1 MRTRLI
7 FFIVAVLSLT
17 ISPISLTSNAAS
29 SKLEIL
35 AITDTKPGEVEV
47 TFNSKIAKSLITSY
61 QITAKP
67 KTATGASFSK
77 SYKSKV
83 SGLFSHKISK
93 LTPEVEYIFTIR
105 LTTKGKQ
112 VITSDRFNYLISS
125 TTPTAPL
132 ITKAVATDADEVVLF
147 FDAPIDDGGTTIYYY
162 TALSNPG
169 GISSLSPQR
178 GPGSITITGLSK
190 STTYTFT
197 INAFNINGSSL
208 PSKPSLPVTTLAEK
222 IVRTPTSS
230 TTGPTLAAPAFTLS
244 SSSQT
249 VVVSN
254 AITTVTNTPTGGAIA
269 SYAISPAAPAGLT
282 FSTTTG
288 QLSGTPTATQSSIPY
303 TITATNAAGSA
314 TQTFTLTV
322 SVAPAIKL
330 AISRSSVGTAP
341 GVAFTTQPQIT
352 VQDLGGN
359 TITSSTTVVTAT
371 VSTGGTLVGTAT
383 ATASLGVAT
392 FSNLGIR
399 GYGDTA
405 YTITYTA
412 AGLITATQSV
422 TPSALFV
429 GNSGPGGGKIFY
441 VATSTGFNCGPTNTE
456 KCYYLEAA
464 PTTDGTTNKWTDVL
478 RFWSADA
485 NNNKSTSVPNA
496 AGSAAAAIGAGY
508 KNSLAIVAQTGN
520 LEATSAAVAASE
532 YRGPNNL
539 TDWYL
544 PSKDEL
550 NQMCKWQ
557 RGVAWISNAT
567 VCAGGTINTGSG
579 AAGFVATDYYWSSSE
594 HLPAYSWFQHF
605 VNDPSQGF
613 NAKGNPRYVRP
624 IRAF

>member
-7 FFIVAVLSLT
+7 FFIVAVISLT
-17 ISPISLTSNAAS
+17 ISPTSLTSNAAS

-67 KTATGASFSK
+67 KTANGASFSK

-83 SGLFSHKISK
+83 SGLVSHKISK
-93 LTPEVEYIFTIR
+93 LTPKVEYIFTIR
-105 LTTKGKQ
+105 LTTKSKQ
-112 VITSDRFNYLISS
+112 VITSASFNYLISS
-125 TTPTAPL
+125 TTPSAPI
-132 ITKAVATDADEVVLF
+132 ITRAVATDADEAVLF

-254 AITTVTNTPTGGAIA
+254 AITTVTNTSTGGAIA
-269 SYAISPAAPAGLT
+269 SYAISPAVPSGLT

-288 QLSGTPTATQSSIPY
+288 QLSGTPTSIQSATNY

-314 TQTFTLTV
+314 TQTFSLTV
-322 SVAPAIKL
+322 TRLATKL
-330 AISRSSVGTAP
+330 SISRASVGNTA

-352 VQDLGGN
+352 IQDADSN
-359 TITSSTTVVTAT
+359 TVTTSSQTVTAT
-371 VSTGGTLVGTAT
+371 ISTGGALVGTKT
-383 ATASLGVAT
+383 AVASSGVAT
-392 FSNLGIR
+392 FTDLGIR
-399 GYGDTA
+399 GWGSTA
-405 YTITYTA
+405 YTITYSVT
-412 AGLITATQSV
+412 GLTSATQSI
-422 TPSALFV
+422 TTASAYSI
-429 GNSGPGGGKIFY
+429 GDTGPGGGVIFY
-441 VATSTGFNCGPTNTE
+441 RSSSGWTCGPTLDE
-456 KCYYLEAA
+456 KCYYLEVAPPALGLASYDSDTVNSVSRTWAQSPYQTTAVPDFGDRTAA
-464 PTTDGTTNKWTDVL
+464 EAIGYGYRNTRLIISQGNSDP
-478 RFWSADA
+478 
-485 NNNKSTSVPNA
+485 ST
-496 AGSAAAAIGAGY
+496 SAAA
-508 KNSLAIVAQTGN
+508 LAQ
-520 LEATSAAVAASE
+520 SF
-532 YRGPNNL
+532 RGGGFA
-539 TDWYL
+539 DWFL
-544 PSKDEL
+544 PSRQEL
-550 NQMCKWQ
+550 NTLCQWQ
-557 RGVAWISNAT
+557 TSNGCYGTPTIQNNVAGAT
-567 VCAGGTINTGSG
+567 
-579 AAGFVATDYYWSSSE
+579 GFVTGPYWSSSE
-594 HLPAYSWFQHF
+594 LSATDGRSR
-605 VNDPSQGF
+605 VNQQGGDQDGG
-613 NAKGNPRYVRP
+613 AKSTSALVRP

>member
-7 FFIVAVLSLT
+7 FFIVAVISLT
-17 ISPISLTSNAAS
+17 ISPTSLTSNAAS

-67 KTATGASFSK
+67 KTANGASFSK

-83 SGLFSHKISK
+83 SGLVSHKISK
-93 LTPEVEYIFTIR
+93 LTPKVEYIFTIR
-105 LTTKGKQ
+105 LATKSKQ
-112 VITSDRFNYLISS
+112 VITSASFNYLISS
-125 TTPTAPL
+125 TTPSAPL
-132 ITKAVATDADEVVLF
+132 ITKAVATDADEAVLF

-162 TALSNPG
+162 TALSNPEA
-169 GISSLSPQR
+169 ITSSSPQS

-254 AITTVTNTPTGGAIA
+254 AITTVTNTSTGGAIA

-288 QLSGTPTATQSSIPY
+288 QLSGTPTATQSSTPY

-314 TQTFTLTV
+314 TATFTLTV

-330 AISRSSVGTAP
+330 AINRSSVGTNA

-352 VQDLGGN
+352 VQDVESN
-359 TITSSTTVVTAT
+359 TVTTSSVVVTASI
-371 VSTGGTLVGTAT
+371 STGGTLVGTKT
-383 ATASLGVAT
+383 ATASSGVAT
-392 FSNLGIR
+392 FNDLGIR
-399 GYGDTA
+399 GFGGTA

-412 AGLITATQSV
+412 SGLTPATQSV
-422 TPSALFV
+422 TPTALTS
-429 GNSGPGGGKIFY
+429 GATGPGGGKIFSI
-441 VATSTGFNCGPTNTE
+441 AGSSGFSCGPTLTE
-456 KCYYLEAA
+456 TCYYLEAA
-464 PTTDGTTNKWTDVL
+464 PETLTSSPWSRETVTAIGTTARGTAVGTGYTNTL
-478 RFWSADA
+478 AMSQQ
-485 NNNKSTSVPNA
+485 S
-496 AGSAAAAIGAGY
+496 GAGTSS
-508 KNSLAIVAQTGN
+508 NNAGIA
-520 LEATSAAVAASE
+520 ATS

-539 TDWYL
+539 TDWFL

-550 NQMCKWQ
+550 LALFNDPTF
-557 RGVAWISNAT
+557 GVGT
-567 VCAGGTINTGSG
+567 V
-579 AAGFVATDYYWSSSE
+579 DYWSSTE
-594 HLPAYSWFQHF
+594 T
-605 VNDPSQGF
+605 
-613 NAKGNPRYVRP
+613 NATQSVIYRSDKILGLTTEKWSTRGIRA

>member
-17 ISPISLTSNAAS
+17 ISPISLTSNAVS

-83 SGLFSHKISK
+83 SGLFTHKISK
-93 LTPEVEYIFTIR
+93 LTPKVEYIFTIR
-105 LTTKGKQ
+105 LATKSKQ
-112 VITSDRFNYLISS
+112 VITSASFNYLISS
-125 TTPTAPL
+125 TTPSAPL
-132 ITKAVATDADEVVLF
+132 ITKAVATDADEAVLF
-147 FDAPIDDGGTTIYYY
+147 FDAPIDDGGSPVYYY

-208 PSKPSLPVTTLAEK
+208 PSKPSLPVTTLSEK
-222 IVRTPTSS
+222 IVRSSTSS
-230 TTGPTLAAPAFTLS
+230 TTGPTLASPAFTLS

-254 AITTVTNTPTGGAIA
+254 AITTVTNTSTGGAIA

-288 QLSGTPTATQSSIPY
+288 QLSGTPTATQSSTPY

-330 AISRSSVGTAP
+330 AINRSSVGTNA

-352 VQDLGGN
+352 VQDVESN
-359 TITSSTTVVTAT
+359 TMTTSSVVVTASI
-371 VSTGGTLVGTAT
+371 STGGTLVGTKT
-383 ATASLGVAT
+383 ATASSGVAT
-392 FSNLGIR
+392 FNDLGIR
-399 GYGDTA
+399 GFGGTA

-412 AGLITATQSV
+412 SGLTPATQSV
-422 TPSALFV
+422 TPTALTS
-429 GNSGPGGGKIFY
+429 GATGPGGGKIFSI
-441 VATSTGFNCGPTNTE
+441 AGSSGFSCGPTLTE
-456 KCYYLEAA
+456 TCYYLEAA
-464 PTTDGTTNKWTDVL
+464 PGTLAARPWSRETVIAIGTTALGT
-478 RFWSADA
+478 
-485 NNNKSTSVPNA
+485 
-496 AGSAAAAIGAGY
+496 AIGTGYTNTLAMSQQSGAGTSSD
-508 KNSLAIVAQTGN
+508 NAGIA
-520 LEATSAAVAASE
+520 ATS

-539 TDWYL
+539 TDWFL

-550 NQMCKWQ
+550 LALFNDPTF
-557 RGVAWISNAT
+557 GVGT
-567 VCAGGTINTGSG
+567 V
-579 AAGFVATDYYWSSSE
+579 DYWSSTE
-594 HLPAYSWFQHF
+594 T
-605 VNDPSQGF
+605 
-613 NAKGNPRYVRP
+613 NATQSVIYRSDKLLGLTTDKESNRSIRA

>member
-7 FFIVAVLSLT
+7 FFIVAVISLT
-17 ISPISLTSNAAS
+17 ISPTSLTSNAAS
-29 SKLEIL
+29 TKLEIL

-83 SGLFSHKISK
+83 SGLVSHKISK
-93 LTPEVEYIFTIR
+93 LTPKVEYIFTIG

-112 VITSDRFNYLISS
+112 VITSASFNHLISS
-125 TTPTAPL
+125 TIPTAPI
-132 ITKAVATDADEVVLF
+132 ITRAVATDADEAVLF

-162 TALSNPG
+162 TALSNPEA
-169 GISSLSPQR
+169 ITSSSPQS

-208 PSKPSLPVTTLAEK
+208 PSKPSLPVTTLSEK
-222 IVRTPTSS
+222 IVRSSTSS
-230 TTGPTLAAPAFTLS
+230 TTGPTLASPAFTLS

-254 AITTVTNTPTGGAIA
+254 AITTVTNTSTGGAIA

-282 FSTTTG
+282 FSTSTG
-288 QLSGTPTATQSSIPY
+288 QLSGTPTATQSSTPY
-303 TITATNAAGSA
+303 TITATNAAGTA

-330 AISRSSVGTAP
+330 AINRSSVGTNA

-352 VQDLGGN
+352 VQDVESN
-359 TITSSTTVVTAT
+359 TVTTSSVVVTASI
-371 VSTGGTLVGTAT
+371 STGGTLVGTKT
-383 ATASLGVAT
+383 ATASSGVAT
-392 FSNLGIR
+392 FNDLGIR
-399 GYGDTA
+399 GFGGTA

-412 AGLITATQSV
+412 SGLTPATQSV
-422 TPSALFV
+422 TPTALTS
-429 GNSGPGGGKIFY
+429 GATGPGGGKIFSI
-441 VATSTGFNCGPTNTE
+441 AGSSGFSCGPTLTE
-456 KCYYLEAA
+456 TCYYLEAA
-464 PTTDGTTNKWTDVL
+464 PETLTSSPWSRETVTAIGTTASGTAVGTGYTNTL
-478 RFWSADA
+478 AMSQQ
-485 NNNKSTSVPNA
+485 S
-496 AGSAAAAIGAGY
+496 GAGTSS
-508 KNSLAIVAQTGN
+508 NNAGIA
-520 LEATSAAVAASE
+520 ATS

-539 TDWYL
+539 TDWFL

-550 NQMCKWQ
+550 LALFNDPTF
-557 RGVAWISNAT
+557 GVGT
-567 VCAGGTINTGSG
+567 V
-579 AAGFVATDYYWSSSE
+579 DYWSSTE
-594 HLPAYSWFQHF
+594 T
-605 VNDPSQGF
+605 
-613 NAKGNPRYVRP
+613 NATQSVIYRSDKILGLTTEKRSTRGIRA

>member
-35 AITDTKPGEVEV
+35 AITDIKPGEVEV

-93 LTPEVEYIFTIR
+93 LTPKVEYTFYIR
-105 LTTKGKQ
+105 LTTKSKQ
-112 VITSDRFNYLISS
+112 VITSASFTHLISS

-132 ITKAVATDADEVVLF
+132 ITKAVATDADEAVLF

-254 AITTVTNTPTGGAIA
+254 AIATVTNTSTGGAIA

-282 FSTTTG
+282 FSNSTG
-288 QLSGTPTATQSSIPY
+288 QLSGTPTSTQSATNY

-314 TQTFTLTV
+314 TRTFTLTV
-322 SVAPAIKL
+322 T
-330 AISRSSVGTAP
+330 VGTP
-341 GVAFTTQPQIT
+341 AFSLSSSSETRVVTTAIT
-352 VQDLGGN
+352 GY
-359 TITSSTTVVTAT
+359 TITSTGAPITSYSVVGTLPTGLSFDTSTGRTTGTPTETRTAT
-371 VSTGGTLVGTAT
+371 TYTIIGASASGETAT
-383 ATASLGVAT
+383 ATYRLRVTGD
-392 FSNLGIR
+392 I
-399 GYGDTA
+399 GDT
-405 YTITYTA
+405 
-412 AGLITATQSV
+412 
-422 TPSALFV
+422 
-429 GNSGPGGGKIFY
+429 GPGGGKIFY
-441 VATSTGFNCGPTNTE
+441 YLAAGFNCGPNFNATGSPTGGQCRWLEVAPKNWWGGSADTTTSWANSTESISGISGTSIGIGRSNTQRIILSGIFTRTAAQLSTT
-456 KCYYLEAA
+456 YA
-464 PTTDGTTNKWTDVL
+464 PTVDGLLIN
-478 RFWSADA
+478 
-485 NNNKSTSVPNA
+485 
-496 AGSAAAAIGAGY
+496 
-508 KNSLAIVAQTGN
+508 
-520 LEATSAAVAASE
+520 
-532 YRGPNNL
+532 
-539 TDWYL
+539 DWYL
-544 PSKDEL
+544 GAEL
-550 NQMCKWQ
+550 EMSALVSSPIADSLDVVVGSNHWTSTQVGDVNTFARFVRYQ
-557 RGVAWISNAT
+557 LAHPRIVA
-567 VCAGGTINTGSG
+567 SG
-579 AAGFVATDYYWSSSE
+579 LLKTDST
-594 HLPAYSWFQHF
+594 PT
-605 VNDPSQGF
+605 
-613 NAKGNPRYVRP
+613 VRP